1 MWLGVMDRIQAF
13 GLALREAR
21 LRAGL
26 SQEALAERA
35 DLHRNWVSL
44 VERGKHAAA
53 LDSIFALADA
63 LELNAAHLIEQA
75 EQRASEDN
83 QQQMRRVTRRPR

>member
-1 MWLGVMDRIQAF
+1 MDRIRAF

-44 VERGKHAAA
+44 VERGKHPPA

-63 LELNAAHLIEQA
+63 LGVSAAQLIEQA
-75 EQRASEDN
+75 DKEIPPNEGGKS
-83 QQQMRRVTRRPR
+83 